1 MNKNCEILCS
11 IIIPVYNVAS
21 YLSRCLDS
29 ILRGINDYCEILL
42 ILGQSTDQSNVIAYK
57 YSEEFKVIR
66 VIEQKGEGLSNA
78 RNVGV
83 EHAKGKY
90 VTYIDSDDFV
100 NSEKFLNCILFLQK
114 DLKVDVLLTD
124 FQRVLVDYNQIENVY
139 FLLKYMTPRYATQD
153 DLKKYLKKRHCFWN
167 VWHYFYLREFLINN
181 NIKFVENRNSEDVDY
196 TTKVWLSEP
205 EMYFWHNPYYYY
217 QVGRKESL
225 MGQVDL
231 KRIEDTIYTLEA
243 SISAIENS
251 AQKAY
256 SMLMAEQF
264 RKEYILN
271 ISLIDEV
278 EKDKRVLAIEL
289 FENWG
294 KILSCSQSFSGCCAF
309 FLIKK
314 LGFFKVSIILHKIK
328 NIKKSLR
335 NFWFMIRY
343 F

>member
-100 NSEKFLNCILFLQK
+100 DSEKFLNCILFLQK

-139 FLLKYMTPRYATQD
+139 FLLKYMTPRHATQD

-205 EMYFWHNPYYYY
+205 EMYLWHNPYYYY

-231 KRIEDTIYTLEA
+231 KRIEDTIYTLET

-271 ISLIDEV
+271 ISL
-278 EKDKRVLAIEL
+278 
-289 FENWG
+289 
-294 KILSCSQSFSGCCAF
+294 
-309 FLIKK
+309 
-314 LGFFKVSIILHKIK
+314 
-328 NIKKSLR
+328 
-335 NFWFMIRY
+335 
-343 F
+343 